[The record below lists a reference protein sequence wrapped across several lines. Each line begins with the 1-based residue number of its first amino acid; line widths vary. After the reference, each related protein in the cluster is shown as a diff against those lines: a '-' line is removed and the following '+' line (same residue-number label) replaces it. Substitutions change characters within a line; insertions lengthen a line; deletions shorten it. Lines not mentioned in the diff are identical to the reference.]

1 MKKFT
6 VSELTKSIKR
16 LLEGN
21 FPSSINVVGEVSN
34 YSVSTLGHCYFTL
47 KDENAQIKC
56 VFFKRYRLL
65 NSDYEPKNG
74 DKVIVTGDLTV
85 YEKDGNYQLLVKKI
99 EYDSVGD
106 FYKKFEETK
115 RKLEKEGL
123 FDTENKKEI
132 PFFVKKVAVV
142 TSPSGAAIK
151 DFIRTLRKNG
161 ANIDVDL
168 WPAPVQ
174 GDDAIPVIINQL
186 SFLNQFTHLY
196 DVVVLMRGGGSLE
209 DLSIFNDEFL
219 ARAFYACNIPTI
231 SAIGHERDFTIC
243 DFVADLRVAT
253 PTAAAEKLS
262 EYYITIGDRID
273 NLERRLVKEFE
284 HNLIMKYQYL
294 DTLEA
299 KLLKNSPVNKIR
311 QKIKELEFYENNII
325 SLIKHKLSDME
336 KILSGLMQKIIPYN
350 PTYKL
355 AHLYST
361 IDNSLKIMTSIL
373 MAKMQNSK
381 DKIDNLI
388 NALRL
393 LNPENILDK
402 GYAIVIKEKK
412 PVGSVKNIHLEDELE
427 IRMKDGYISSF
438 VTGKKTWRK

>member
-6 VSELTKSIKR
+6 VSELTKLIKR
-16 LLEGN
+16 LIEKN
-21 FPSSINVVGEVSN
+21 FTSSINVVGEISN

-56 VFFKRYRLL
+56 VYFKRYRLQNL
-65 NSDYEPKNG
+65 DYEPKNG
-74 DKVIVTGDLTV
+74 DKVIITGDLTV
-85 YEKDGNYQLLVKKI
+85 YEKDGNYQLLIKKI
-99 EYDSVGD
+99 EYDSIGD
-106 FYKKFEETK
+106 FYKRFEETK

-132 PFFVKKVAVV
+132 PYFVKRVAVV

-161 ANIDVDL
+161 ANIEVDL

-174 GDDAIPVIINQL
+174 GEDAIQVIINQF
-186 SFLNQFTHLY
+186 SYLNQFTNSY

-209 DLSIFNDEFL
+209 DLSIFNDELL
-219 ARAFYACNIPTI
+219 ARAFFACKIPTI

-273 NLERRLVKEFE
+273 NLERHLIKEFE
-284 HNLIMKYQYL
+284 HSLIMKHQYL

-299 KLLKNSPVNKIR
+299 KLLKNSPINRIK
-311 QKIKELEFYENNII
+311 QKIKQLEIYENSI
-325 SLIKHKLSDME
+325 SSLLKHKLSVRE
-336 KILSGLMQKIIPYN
+336 KNLSDIIQRIIPHNPVERLLHSYSIVDNLLKIIESIMV
-350 PTYKL
+350 
-355 AHLYST
+355 A
-361 IDNSLKIMTSIL
+361 KI
-373 MAKMQNSK
+373 QVNK
-381 DKIDNLI
+381 DKIESYITL
-388 NALRL
+388 LRL

-402 GYAIVIKEKK
+402 GYAIIIKDKN

-427 IRMKDGYISSF
+427 IRMRDGYINSF
-438 VTGKKTWRK
+438 VTGKKIWRK